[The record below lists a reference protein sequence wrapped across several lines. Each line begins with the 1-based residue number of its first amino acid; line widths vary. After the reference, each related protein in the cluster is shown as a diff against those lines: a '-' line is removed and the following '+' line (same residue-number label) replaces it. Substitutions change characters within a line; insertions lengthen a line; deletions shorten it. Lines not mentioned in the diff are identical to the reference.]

1 MAHSSDAP
9 PDFRPETVR
18 GAAGFFR
25 VARTHA
31 GQWWFIDPAGRPFFA
46 RGVHGVAAEA
56 EAARDPA
63 ARLRGWGFNTLGCGS
78 DRLYLEEGLAFL
90 ATVDFCGAGEAVRLA
105 GVRLPDVF
113 NPAWPRWA
121 GRRALE
127 VCAPLAETREVLGW
141 LADDGPGWVPRPAAE
156 RPGLLQVCL
165 SLEPGLAAYHAAW
178 EFALALHQGRL
189 ETLARDWGVALANKE
204 GLRAMTRA
212 EQGIATAGYLRDDGR
227 WSREFARRYFSVTAA
242 AIGEHAPNHLR
253 LGCRWRGPVTPA
265 LLEACAATAD
275 VCLLD
280 HGELPVQAAAPVMLG
295 DFSWTGADF
304 RAARGRRR
312 GLGPTAVERMLRR
325 GRRVL
330 ARAVAHPAV
339 VGYVWSRWHD
349 RPGEQP
355 PFGGGLVHANEN
367 EAREHT
373 ELLTTINDRVEELR
387 AMASITEELS

>member
-1 MAHSSDAP
+1 MAQSSEAL

-18 GAAGFFR
+18 GSDGYFR

-46 RGVHGVAAEA
+46 RGVHGVGAAV
-56 EAARDPA
+56 EAAHDPA
-63 ARLRGWGFNTLGCGS
+63 ARLRRWGFNTLGCGS
-78 DRLYLEEGLAFL
+78 DRLYFEEGLAFL
-90 ATVDFCGAGEAVRLA
+90 ATVDFCAAGPLVQLA

-113 NPAWPRWA
+113 DPAWPQRA
-121 GRRALE
+121 GERALR

-141 LADDGPGWVPRPAAE
+141 LTDDGPGWVPRPAVD

-189 ETLARDWGVALANKE
+189 DVLARAWGVPLANKE
-204 GLRAMTRA
+204 TLRTMTRL
-212 EQGIATAGYLRDDGR
+212 EQGIATAGYLRDDER
-227 WSREFARRYFSVTAA
+227 WSREFARRYFTVAAA
-242 AIGEHAPNHLR
+242 AIREHAPNHLL

-265 LLEACAATAD
+265 LLAACAAAVD

-280 HGELPVQAAAPVMLG
+280 YAELPAQAMAPVMLG
-295 DFSWTGADF
+295 DFSWVRERFYAPGT
-304 RAARGRRR
+304 ARRT
-312 GLGPTAVERMLRR
+312 LGPTPLERMLRR
-325 GRRVL
+325 GRQAL

-339 VGYVWSRWHD
+339 VGYIWSRWHD
-349 RPGEQP
+349 RLEEQP
-355 PFGGGLVHANEN
+355 PFAGGLVHANEN

-387 AMASITEELS
+387 AMATITEELS